1 MLVSKMTTH
10 LPSNVSK
17 ILRKARS
24 DCGYTYLDVANL
36 TGLSISTIVNAER
49 KIPSPR
55 TIKLLSTCYG
65 IKVNLAHNTKGNVV
79 YL

>member
-1 MLVSKMTTH
+1 MLVSKMTMH